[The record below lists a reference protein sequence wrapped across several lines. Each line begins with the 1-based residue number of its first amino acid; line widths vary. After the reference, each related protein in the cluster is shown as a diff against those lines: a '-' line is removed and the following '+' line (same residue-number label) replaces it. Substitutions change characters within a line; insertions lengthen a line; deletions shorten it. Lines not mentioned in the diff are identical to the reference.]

1 MWPTGRALMPFFA
14 AIMTCKRQ
22 AFMQRNLAALS
33 QRSDRHRK
41 RLTAGVTLVHPVA
54 MRFALDQRGLV
65 HNATVRAYRTMWP
78 ADRLEM
84 LTGSFKAY
92 ARIIAEQLAFGI
104 AAQAVFEAPPLPAIR
119 MSQQIK
125 TLSVWESPGY
135 GSRLFVTNDGLTEAV
150 ADVPRPFV
158 CNGKLCLQRGHNRF
172 LDQFVAWPT
181 AAAATPK
188 RSKAKSP

>member
-1 MWPTGRALMPFFA
+1 MVCDW
-14 AIMTCKRQ
+14 I
-22 AFMQRNLAALS
+22 N
-33 QRSDRHRK
+33 
-41 RLTAGVTLVHPVA
+41 AGSKEGASVVT
-54 MRFALDQRGLV
+54 
-65 HNATVRAYRTMWP
+65 
-78 ADRLEM
+78 M

-92 ARIIAEQLAFGI
+92 ARIIAEQQAFGI
-104 AAQAVFEAPPLPAIR
+104 AAQAVFEAPPLPAI
-119 MSQQIK
+119 MMNQQIK

-158 CNGKLCLQRGHNRF
+158 CNGKLCLQPAHKRF

-181 AAAATPK
+181 AAAAAPK